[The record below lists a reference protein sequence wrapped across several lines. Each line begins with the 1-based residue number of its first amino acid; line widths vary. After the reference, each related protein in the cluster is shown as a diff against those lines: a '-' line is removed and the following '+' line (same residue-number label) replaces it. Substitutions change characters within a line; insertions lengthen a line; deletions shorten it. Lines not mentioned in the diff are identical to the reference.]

1 MELEE
6 LKEKII
12 KTIKVYDPLIDM
24 NRMRIK
30 KLETDKKDAVELGD
44 ITAAI
49 DFERKLI
56 KARAEMLAYLDA
68 QARLK
73 SLLK

>member
-12 KTIKVYDPLIDM
+12 ETIKRYDPLIDM

-30 KLETDKKDAVELGD
+30 KLETDKKHAVELGD

-56 KARAEMLAYLDA
+56 KAQTEMLAYIDA
-68 QARLK
+68 QVQLK
-73 SLLK
+73 LLLK